1 MNILQG
7 KTIGVSISESDEL
20 GLLGLGKAHLEDV
33 NLEIARYLLA
43 QGCTYAYGGDWR
55 PQGFTHHLSE
65 LANSYFPFDDEK
77 KRIINF
83 LGFPVG
89 EGLTTEIES
98 KYSHVVAFLRMG
110 KPDILPDMKTDNVE
124 SRSVWFNSMT
134 EMRQAMTT
142 KIDARIVLGGRVS
155 KFMGKYPGIIEETYL
170 TMKGDKPVYLCGGF
184 GGATA
189 VIVEALHN
197 KPSEKW
203 NLNYYS
209 NDTIYLNTVNHF
221 NQNQSGELIDYQKI
235 FDFFQTMGVNELNN
249 GLTALENE
257 RLFHTIHIP
266 EIIAL
271 ILKGLSVLFRGT
283 YKKVS

>member
-1 MNILQG
+1 MNILQD

-20 GLLGLGKAHLEDV
+20 GFLGLGKAHLEDV

-89 EGLTTEIES
+89 DGLTIETES
-98 KYSHVVAFLRMG
+98 KYSHVVEFLKMG
-110 KPDILPDMKTDNVE
+110 RPNILPDMKTDSVE
-124 SRSVWFNSMT
+124 SRLVWFNSMT

-142 KIDARIVLGGRVS
+142 KIDARIVLGGKIS
-155 KFMGKYPGIIEETYL
+155 KFMGKYPGIIEEAYL
-170 TMKGDKPVYLCGGF
+170 TMKSEKPIYLCGGF

-189 VIVEALHN
+189 VIIEALLN

-209 NDTIYLNTVNHF
+209 NDTTYLNTVNHF
-221 NQNQSGELIDYQKI
+221 NQNQSGESVDYQKI
-235 FDFFQTMGVNELNN
+235 FDFFQSKGVNELKN
-249 GLTALENE
+249 GLTVSENE

-271 ILKGLSVLFRGT
+271 ILKGLSILF
-283 YKKVS
+283 KDNSKNIS

>member
-1 MNILQG
+1 MNILQD

-20 GLLGLGKAHLEDV
+20 GLLGLGKAHLEDI

-65 LANSYFPFDDEK
+65 LANSYFPFADEK

-89 EGLTTEIES
+89 DGLTIEIES
-98 KYSHVVAFLRMG
+98 TYSHVVEFLRMG
-110 KPDILPDMKTDNVE
+110 KPDFLPDMKTDNVE
-124 SRSVWFNSMT
+124 SRLVWFNSMT

-142 KIDARIVLGGRVS
+142 KIDARIVLGGRIS
-155 KFMGKYPGIIEETYL
+155 KFMGKYPGIIEEAYL
-170 TMKGDKPVYLCGGF
+170 TIKSEKPVYLCGGF

-189 VIVEALHN
+189 VIIEALLN
-197 KPSEKW
+197 KSSEKW

-209 NDTIYLNTVNHF
+209 NDNTYLNTVNLF
-221 NQNQSGELIDYQKI
+221 NQNQSDEPVDYQKI
-235 FDFFQTMGVNELNN
+235 FDFFQRKGINGLNN
-249 GLTALENE
+249 GLTVSENE

-271 ILKGLSVLFRGT
+271 ILKGLSILFRDNS
-283 YKKVS
+283 KNVS